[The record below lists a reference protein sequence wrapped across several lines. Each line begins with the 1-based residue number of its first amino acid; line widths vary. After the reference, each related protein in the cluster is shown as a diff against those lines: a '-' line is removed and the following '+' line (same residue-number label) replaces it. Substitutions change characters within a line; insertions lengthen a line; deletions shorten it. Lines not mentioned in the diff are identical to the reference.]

1 MESCKLIKIN
11 HADGLWNRGLIMIDY
26 DWFTRILPLNFLF
39 VRCGTV
45 TSSHRHIASHRL
57 GAQSLPCAPRRRSP
71 CERTGPE
78 AQWAMLV
85 ARRFGRYVTQIKVHL
100 TYQKPR
106 TFIYHHFSI
115 FAPSQNINL
124 MPSTNT
130 WRQITISA
138 NRFWPLAKVRRCRA
152 MEIIGVGDE
161 WEGAPPSQATKKK
174 GKQETSWAT
183 LGKTSQNCQR
193 QVTVKRQ
200 VRR

>member
-1 MESCKLIKIN
+1 
-11 HADGLWNRGLIMIDY
+11 MIDSPEICLSTFCWY
-26 DWFTRILPLNFLF
+26 D
-39 VRCGTV
+39 VV
-45 TSSHRHIASHRL
+45 QSHRHIASHRL
-57 GAQSLPCAPRRRSP
+57 GAQSFLVPLGGEAHVNGLVLKLNVRCSLRRCA
-71 CERTGPE
+71 
-78 AQWAMLV
+78 
-85 ARRFGRYVTQIKVHL
+85 TQIKLHL

-161 WEGAPPSQATKKK
+161 WEGAPPSQKTSDKLGDTGEDKPKLSEASDSK
-174 GKQETSWAT
+174 ETSKAI
-183 LGKTSQNCQR
+183 NA
-193 QVTVKRQ
+193 
-200 VRR
+200 